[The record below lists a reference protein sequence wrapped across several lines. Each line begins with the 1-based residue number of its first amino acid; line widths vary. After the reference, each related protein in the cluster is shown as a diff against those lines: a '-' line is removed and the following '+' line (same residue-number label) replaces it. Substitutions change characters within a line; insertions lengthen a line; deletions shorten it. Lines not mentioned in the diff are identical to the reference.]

1 MNVDLHSHF
10 FPLDAFLKAE
20 KYSGSAP
27 KIIRDTAGCAVVSP
41 AGRRGN
47 LPQGA
52 YDAGAR
58 IKDLDTMRIDL
69 QAISPSPILLYYW
82 DSPDSAAYFS
92 RLQNEAIQEV
102 VEAHPQRFAGLGTV
116 PLQSVREAIAIAEEA
131 KKLGLAGLEIGTS
144 VDGKQLA
151 DAEFESFY
159 EAVQGLDLLLFIHPI
174 EGGDQDRR
182 DPFAG
187 ILNNVASFPY
197 HTTIAVERMILQ
209 GIFERFPNLRV
220 CLAHGGGFLPSNIWR
235 LDHAYLQRS
244 ELRSALPKRPSE
256 YLEQMYFDSLVLS
269 TMALQ
274 HLVQAVGP
282 ERVVIGT
289 DYPMGMGDRE
299 PVGKIEALS
308 QMNEEERSCILE
320 KNALRALKRSNRIG
334 STSGV

>member
-1 MNVDLHSHF
+1 
-10 FPLDAFLKAE
+10 
-20 KYSGSAP
+20 
-27 KIIRDTAGCAVVSP
+27 
-41 AGRRGN
+41 
-47 LPQGA
+47 
-52 YDAGAR
+52 
-58 IKDLDTMRIDL
+58 MRIDL

-131 KKLGLAGLEIGTS
+131 KKLGLNGLEIGTS

-244 ELRSALPKRPSE
+244 ELRRAIPKRPSE

-320 KNALRALKRSNRIG
+320 KNALRALKRSSSIG
-334 STSGV
+334 SGSGV